1 MTDDPNLSLN
11 SSLDLYVK
19 AALEKKALGLVVL
32 DVRELSSIADVF
44 IICSGRSNRQVTA
57 IAEFIQVDLKKHGI
71 RPLSVEGK
79 KEGHWVLLDYGH
91 VIIHVFYESMRNF
104 YDLEGLW
111 IDAKRIKTESL
122 IKSENLITEISVKL
136 FKDKFHNDK

>member
-91 VIIHVFYESMRNF
+91 VIIHVFYESMRTF

-122 IKSENLITEISVKL
+122 IKSENLIA
-136 FKDKFHNDK
+136 

>member
-19 AALEKKALGLVVL
+19 AALGKKALELVVL

-122 IKSENLITEISVKL
+122 IKSENLIT
-136 FKDKFHNDK
+136 